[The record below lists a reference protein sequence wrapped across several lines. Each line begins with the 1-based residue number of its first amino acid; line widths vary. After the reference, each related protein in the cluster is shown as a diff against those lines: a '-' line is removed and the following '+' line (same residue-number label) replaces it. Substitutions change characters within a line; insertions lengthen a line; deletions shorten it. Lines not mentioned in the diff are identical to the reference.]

1 MITIGHMHTLTVTRA
16 FESGYYLDAE
26 QLGEVLLEKRWV
38 SKPLTE
44 GEQIR
49 VFLYRDGDGSILA
62 TTQRPLIEV
71 GQFAY
76 LKVAQTTPYGA
87 FMDWGLE
94 KNLLVPFA
102 EQHLKLE
109 TGRSYL
115 VYAYVNAADQRI
127 VGSTKV
133 DKYIDYDR
141 PHRFKAGDTV
151 KLTIANFTPLGF
163 KAIINRTHWGLLK
176 KEDVFQRISFGQR
189 IPGFIQSIRPDGKI
203 NLTLNGGHKSFDK
216 NGELILDHLLAN
228 NGFAPLHDKSAP
240 EQIYK
245 TFRIS
250 KSAFKNAI
258 GTLYKQQKIVIQ
270 KDGIRLVED
279 EVE

>member
-1 MITIGHMHTLTVTRA
+1 MITLGHLHDLSVTRVFDA
-16 FESGYYLDAE
+16 GFYLDAQ
-26 QLGEVLLEKRWV
+26 QLGEVFLEKRWV
-38 SKPLTE
+38 SRPLAI
-44 GEQIR
+44 GDRIR
-49 VFLYRDGDGSILA
+49 VFLLKDGDGSILA
-62 TTQRPLIEV
+62 TTQRPLAEV

-115 VYAYVNAADQRI
+115 VYVYVNAVDQRI

-133 DKYIDYDR
+133 DKYVDYER
-141 PHRFKAGDTV
+141 PHRFKAGDAV
-151 KLTIANFTPLGF
+151 KLTIANSSPLGY

-176 KEDVFQRISFGQR
+176 KEDVFQRVSFGQR
-189 IPGFIQSIRPDGKI
+189 VPGFIQSIRPDGKI
-203 NLTLNGGHKSFDK
+203 NLTLNGGHKSLDK
-216 NGELILDHLLAN
+216 NGELILAYLQAN
-228 NGFAPLHDKSAP
+228 QGFAPLHDKSAP
-240 EQIYK
+240 ELIYK

-250 KSAFKNAI
+250 KAAFKNAI
-258 GTLYKQQKIVIQ
+258 GTLYKQKKLVIQ
-270 KDGIRLVED
+270 KDGIHLVEG
-279 EVE
+279 EAS

>member
-1 MITIGHMHTLTVTRA
+1 MITLGHSHDLTVTRVFDA
-16 FESGYYLDAE
+16 GYYLDAQ
-26 QLGEVLLEKRWV
+26 QLGEVLLEKKWINW
-38 SKPLTE
+38 PLKV

-49 VFLYRDGDGSILA
+49 VFLFKDSDGCTMA
-62 TTQRPLIEV
+62 TTQRPLLEV

-76 LKVAQTTPYGA
+76 LKVAETTPYGA

-115 VYAYVNAADQRI
+115 VYAYVSTADQRI

-141 PHRFKAGDTV
+141 PHNFKAGDPV
-151 KLTIANFTPLGF
+151 KLTIANSSPLGY

-176 KEDVFQRISFGQR
+176 KDEVFQRVSFGQR
-189 IPGFIQSIRPDGKI
+189 LPGFIQNIRPDGKI
-203 NLTLNGGHKSFDK
+203 NLTLNGGHKALDK
-216 NGELILDHLLAN
+216 NGAQILEHLRTQG
-228 NGFAPLHDKSAP
+228 GFAPLHDKSAP
-240 EQIYK
+240 EKIYA

-250 KSAFKNAI
+250 KGAFKNAI
-258 GTLYKQQKIVIQ
+258 GTLYKQKKIVIE
-270 KDGIRLVED
+270 KEGIRLAE
-279 EVE
+279 